1 MEKHEITAPERGVTK
16 SLINNAWVQG
26 MLGSMNREPVR
37 TEPYMTVGEAKARKK
52 LIEKRRMRNKRR
64 LKAIKINRKRMK

>member
-1 MEKHEITAPERGVTK
+1 
-16 SLINNAWVQG
+16 
-26 MLGSMNREPVR
+26 MLASMDRDSVR

-52 LIEKRRMRNKRR
+52 HLEKRRMHKKRR